1 LEREEKPLI
10 TTASMKKVSEGAA
23 VRAEAADSRPFERSR
38 CFHCSGMMSSM
49 DRDAMKFLDATTVR
63 RNEAVAKCC
72 SDVRRFMCTQS
83 CTKPEKEDGPL
94 ILDDGDAKDVEKR
107 R

>member
-1 LEREEKPLI
+1 
-10 TTASMKKVSEGAA
+10 MKKVSEGAA
-23 VRAEAADSRPFERSR
+23 VRAEASDSRLFERSR

-72 SDVRRFMCTQS
+72 SE
-83 CTKPEKEDGPL
+83 PEKEDGPL
-94 ILDDGDAKDVEKR
+94 ILDDGDVKEVEKR